1 MDTRIDIARHGHDRR
16 RPRSRA
22 RTYAWLGALLGQGAP
37 AGALVVELLVR
48 GGSPLALLG
57 EHGLLYAY
65 MSLSTGLAFA
75 IFGHRLGSTADHL
88 LHQRRAL
95 RRANHRLRWLSEVD
109 PLTGVLNRRALQARL
124 KGELKRAQRDG
135 TPLALLML
143 DLDHFKR
150 VNDAFG
156 HIAGDGVL
164 RRVGRHLRRLA
175 RATDSVGRI
184 GGEEFLAVLPAT
196 GIAEARS
203 SAERLRISIGTAPA
217 NASTPAVTVSIG
229 VLVLVDPDPAE
240 MDGGLALVDAAL
252 YRAKAEGRDRVW
264 VSAESRDGR
273 PRGT

>member
-196 GIAEARS
+196 GIADAQS
-203 SAERLRISIGTAPA
+203 SADRLRVSIGTAPP
-217 NASTPAVTVSIG
+217 NTSTPAVTVSVG
-229 VLVLVDPDPAE
+229 VLVLLDPDPAE
-240 MDGGLALVDAAL
+240 MDEYLAHVDAAL
-252 YRAKAEGRDRVW
+252 YRAKAEGRDRVC
-264 VSAESRDGR
+264 VAAESRDGR
-273 PRGT
+273 PSGA